1 MTFNIN
7 KVKIVV
13 TVPEEN
19 LSELRESV
27 CKVGA
32 GVIGTYTFCT
42 NSSKVLGTF
51 TPSNDS
57 NPYIGTKNKL
67 EFVSEERLEFVCDI
81 SKVKLALDTIKK
93 VHPYETPAIDIIPLI
108 DEQEFNKM

>member
-1 MTFNIN
+1 M
-7 KVKIVV
+7 
-13 TVPEEN
+13 
-19 LSELRESV
+19 R
-27 CKVGA
+27 A

-67 EFVSEERLEFVCDI
+67 EFVSE
-81 SKVKLALDTIKK
+81 VKLVLDIIKK

>member
-1 MTFNIN
+1 M
-7 KVKIVV
+7 
-13 TVPEEN
+13 PEEN
-19 LSELRESV
+19 LLELRESV

-67 EFVSEERLEFVCDI
+67 EFVSQERLEFVCDI
-81 SKVKLALDTIKK
+81 SKVKLVLDIIKK